1 VETLLLLCSVLEK
14 IPTKLDAAHFGH
26 TEYIEDAFRAM
37 AVTPDDIS
45 AYAAGTIE
53 EVVSP
58 WFDSC
63 RLHGKVKQPAQA
75 FEWQPR

>member
-1 VETLLLLCSVLEK
+1 METLLLLCSVLEK
-14 IPTKLDAAHFGH
+14 IPTKRDAAHFGH

-53 EVVSP
+53 EVVSA

-63 RLHGKVKQPAQA
+63 
-75 FEWQPR
+75 